1 MVRGYEED
9 GRNDIEPGTVY
20 DAILPVWRV
29 GEPLLFAAR
38 FARLFGANATIVF
51 RGRFTGLRDRE
62 LVTLDDNMFISP
74 GGRCHDSEVASSL
87 EMEPEEV
94 DQNLPEL
101 LRSVLTP
108 LYERFDFFEMP
119 LAVIQ
124 REVARLRGGRF

>member
-1 MVRGYEED
+1 
-9 GRNDIEPGTVY
+9 
-20 DAILPVWRV
+20 
-29 GEPLLFAAR
+29 
-38 FARLFGANATIVF
+38 
-51 RGRFTGLRDRE
+51 
-62 LVTLDDNMFISP
+62 
-74 GGRCHDSEVASSL
+74 
-87 EMEPEEV
+87 MEPEEV